1 MKKYHSITDV
11 RFEGDTLILTIDGEI
26 VQYPISQISSV
37 LQNASDTERKNFEIS
52 PSGYGIH
59 WPQLDEDLS
68 IDGLLKVRH
77 IDAEKK
83 TTSVNEQVKTIDK
96 KQIP

>member
-11 RFEGDTLILTIDGEI
+11 RFEGDTLILTIDGEM
-26 VQYPISQISSV
+26 VRFPVSQISSV
-37 LQNASDTERKNFEIS
+37 LHNASDTERNDFEIS

-68 IDGLLKVRH
+68 ADGLIRMCH
-77 IDAEKK
+77 IDAENK
-83 TTSVNEQVKTIDK
+83 TTSVNEQVKTTDK